1 MPEKKPAGQG
11 DETQRVL
18 ADYRA
23 RAPEY
28 FAAPE
33 VIERARAIQEGA
45 VVPPVPR
52 HAATVVLL
60 RDAPKGGVEAY
71 LLRRA
76 GSLAFAAGMYVFPGG
91 GVDTEDARTEIRWV
105 GPAPDEWAA
114 PLRADAPLA
123 RALVC
128 AAVRETFEESGVLLA
143 GPSPT
148 EVADVSDL
156 GWERERVALEQHKG
170 HLAGLLARRGLML
183 RADLLR
189 PWAHWVTPEV
199 EPRRYDTRFFV
210 AALPAGQATR
220 EVGGEAD
227 RAIWLSPKEALARM
241 RRRELTMLPPTAFTL
256 AELSAYPNVVAVV
269 AAAQRRDIAPVLPR
283 LVVTGDEAHLLL
295 PHDDAAD
302 VWAAKAGDARDTGD
316 AGVTGTTGTSGTTG
330 ATAKA
335 RDPGDAGD
343 AGDARDT
350 PARPEPGAVAGPSSP
365 TARGVRGSASP
376 SPPARRAAG
385 RAGGPEPNAARD
397 A

>member
-1 MPEKKPAGQG
+1 MGKDDPGRQG
-11 DETQRVL
+11 DEARRVL

-23 RAPEY
+23 RLPDH

-33 VIERARAIQEGA
+33 VIERARAIEAGT

-60 RDAPKGGVEAY
+60 RDASRGGVEAY
-71 LLRRA
+71 LLRRV
-76 GSLAFAAGMYVFPGG
+76 GTLAFAAGMYVFPGG
-91 GVDTEDARTEIRWV
+91 GVDSEDARTEIGWV
-105 GPAPDEWAA
+105 GPAPEEWSVA
-114 PLRADAPLA
+114 LRADAPLA

-148 EVADVSDL
+148 KVADVSDL
-156 GWERERVALEQHKG
+156 AWERDRVALEQHKA

-210 AALPAGQATR
+210 AALPAGQTTR

-227 RAIWLSPKEALARM
+227 RAVWLAPQEALDRL
-241 RRRELTMLPPTAFTL
+241 RRGELTMLPPTAFTL
-256 AELSAYPNVVAVV
+256 AELTAYPNVAAVV

-283 LVVTGDEAHLLL
+283 IVVSGDEARLLL
-295 PHDDAAD
+295 PHDDAGD
-302 VWAAKAGDARDTGD
+302 VPSR
-316 AGVTGTTGTSGTTG
+316 SGPASPHKPGGPQGPGSPPKPGGPQGPGSPQKPIG
-330 ATAKA
+330 AQG
-335 RDPGDAGD
+335 PGGRQ
-343 AGDARDT
+343 G
-350 PARPEPGAVAGPSSP
+350 PAGPHGP
-365 TARGVRGSASP
+365 
-376 SPPARRAAG
+376 G
-385 RAGGPEPNAARD
+385 RPDRPGGPIGPEPDATRD